1 MLTLEGLDN
10 KDHIPVLK
18 KSTPYLHPLF
28 MQVWFKVLDTHHP
41 SWGYWSVIVSDF
53 APNNLAQQMELAPM
67 YKEGPYIGDEI
78 TGPVVAR
85 HLRALA
91 LKIDRIPLKELILV
105 EEFVKFVPNV
115 WKRSSADPFDSP
127 TTQRPMVHAFSFF
140 IARLISRRTS
150 LAEATVDSMECTYS
164 YTIAT
169 LLASLLKSMIDEYPL
184 AIEVIKSGLVR
195 AIFRAYPCLYD
206 LSHER
211 SVSLEPRAS
220 LVHWLGGILDQIST
234 FLIYFSVNRT
244 FVRDKKRIAVR
255 CEDHEEFLESRSRY
269 LYDRWMMAT
278 EKAEGIR
285 GLRQVLIDNQPS
297 LMCGNA
303 NCILKNN
310 QPCDPEVERERPVR
324 YRRCSTCK
332 AAIYCSYECQKGD
345 WETPCPVL
353 KTGHR
358 ERCRDLQRNL
368 QIGASAITS
377 HDSQLMYQILQLFV
391 IQNEANVMESIDSL
405 FASLHAQSDS
415 SQDQDIQQILNKT
428 KNPILFCDFERPEL
442 PAIEALVVAYDP
454 QSLYKAVSP
463 RFSGEI
469 LSIIEMWRSS
479 VNEKRVLAI
488 GFFPHNRMKPIFEG
502 FITSFPLRKVTRE
515 CPVELD
521 VGFEAEDNKSC
532 RIRPICLIEE

>member
-1 MLTLEGLDN
+1 LLTPEALDATERALIFIPSMLTLEGLDN

-127 TTQRPMVHAFSFF
+127 ITQRPMVHAFSFF

-244 FVRDKKRIAVR
+244 FIRDKKRIAVR

-303 NCILKNN
+303 NKSNAK
-310 QPCDPEVERERPVR
+310 DPFDIVV
-324 YRRCSTCK
+324 
-332 AAIYCSYECQKGD
+332 
-345 WETPCPVL
+345 V
-353 KTGHR
+353 
-358 ERCRDLQRNL
+358 
-368 QIGASAITS
+368 
-377 HDSQLMYQILQLFV
+377 
-391 IQNEANVMESIDSL
+391 
-405 FASLHAQSDS
+405 LHARQRYIVHTSAKREIGKRRAPS
-415 SQDQDIQQILNKT
+415 SKRGTENVVETYNVIFRLAPQRSPATTLN
-428 KNPILFCDFERPEL
+428 
-442 PAIEALVVAYDP
+442 
-454 QSLYKAVSP
+454 
-463 RFSGEI
+463 
-469 LSIIEMWRSS
+469 
-479 VNEKRVLAI
+479 
-488 GFFPHNRMKPIFEG
+488 
-502 FITSFPLRKVTRE
+502 
-515 CPVELD
+515 
-521 VGFEAEDNKSC
+521 
-532 RIRPICLIEE
+532 